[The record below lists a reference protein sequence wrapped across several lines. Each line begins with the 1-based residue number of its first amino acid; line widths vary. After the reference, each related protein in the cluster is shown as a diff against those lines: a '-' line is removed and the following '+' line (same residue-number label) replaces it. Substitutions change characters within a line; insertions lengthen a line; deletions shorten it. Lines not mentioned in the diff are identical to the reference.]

1 MWFVIICSIC
11 IIYVFVFRLI
21 MFICNEICLYVCLII
36 GNKGEYL
43 LNEYFLLLN
52 IN

>member
-43 LNEYFLLLN
+43 LNEYCLLLN
-52 IN
+52 IK